1 MPGFTLLTFGAL
13 LLLIALGYYRE
24 PEKHLGLTT
33 EMAALLTFWLGYL
46 VRSYEALSISAAIVL
61 VLLLALRLAL

>member
-24 PEKHLGLTT
+24 SEKHLGLTT